1 MRIGILRDDPH
12 SRHAEVNAFFHD
24 GADFSVSLAEPELEH
39 FFKERDFDGLIAAD
53 AYKQKILSF
62 MDRLDPAAEDAQAAD
77 CVINREGIL
86 TGYNTGIY
94 GFRDFLFVKDIPVKK
109 RTVYLTEDGV
119 NTAGYA
125 RVISQLGGTPV
136 VCDDPQKIGDIAEQV
151 QVIVH
156 TGDQDVDL
164 GMLPKLE
171 TVIDL
176 DAERFRTKLLSEA
189 KQLGKKAYGGLE
201 IFVRQIWSAN
211 CLFQG
216 KTLDPFAA
224 EECIR
229 EMRRR
234 HRNIVLIG
242 MPTSGKTTMTSI
254 LAERLHKPYVEID
267 EEIVKKTGLSIPEL
281 FGKYQEEGFR
291 KIESEC
297 IYEHRNDDGVI
308 ISCGGGVIKNEE
320 NLKWLSERGLIFWMD
335 RDLEKLFP
343 TDSRPLSSSMDS
355 LKEMYEERR
364 PLYEKYADVR
374 VDNNTTLEAT
384 AEAILEAITKQP

>member
-1 MRIGILRDDPH
+1 MRIGILQDNPH
-12 SRHAEVNAFFHD
+12 SWHTEVNTFFHD
-24 GADFSVSLAEPELEH
+24 GESFTMALPETETGSFFAERE
-39 FFKERDFDGLIAAD
+39 FDGLIVSD
-53 AYKQKILSF
+53 AYKQKILPY
-62 MDRLDPAAEDAQAAD
+62 MDRLDSTAEYAQAVD
-77 CVINREGIL
+77 CVINHEGVL
-86 TGYNTGIY
+86 TGYNTGLY
-94 GFRDFLFVKDIPVKK
+94 GFRDFLFVKDIPVRK
-109 RTVYLTEDGV
+109 RTVYLTDDGV

-136 VCDDPQKIGDIAEQV
+136 AGDDPQMIKDIAEQV
-151 QVIVH
+151 QVIVRA
-156 TGDQDVDL
+156 GEQDLDL
-164 GMLPKLE
+164 GMFPKLE

-176 DAERFRTKLLSEA
+176 DVERFRTKLLSEA
-189 KQLGKKAYGGLE
+189 KHLDKKAYGGLE

-224 EECIR
+224 EECVR
-229 EMRRR
+229 EMKRR

-267 EEIVKKTGLSIPEL
+267 DEIVKKTGFSIPEL
-281 FGKYQEEGFR
+281 FERYQEEGFR

-343 TDSRPLSSSMDS
+343 SDTRPLSNSMDS

-384 AEAILEAITKQP
+384 AEAILEAMTN

>member
-1 MRIGILRDDPH
+1 MRIGILQDNPH
-12 SRHAEVNAFFHD
+12 SWHTEVNAFFHD
-24 GADFSVSLAEPELEH
+24 GESFTMALPEAETVR
-39 FFKERDFDGLIAAD
+39 FFAEREFDGLIVSD

-62 MDRLDPAAEDAQAAD
+62 IDRLDSTAEYAQAAD
-77 CVINREGIL
+77 CVVNRGGVL
-86 TGYNTGIY
+86 TGYNTGLY
-94 GFRDFLFVKDIPVKK
+94 GFRDFLFVKDIPVRK
-109 RTVYLTEDGV
+109 RTVYLTDDGL
-119 NTAGYA
+119 NTTGYA

-136 VCDDPQKIGDIAEQV
+136 VGNDPQKIGDIAEQV

-156 TGDQDVDL
+156 TGEQDLDL
-164 GMLPKLE
+164 GMFPELE

-176 DAERFRTKLLSEA
+176 DVERFRTKLLSEA
-189 KQLGKKAYGGLE
+189 KHLDKKAYGGLE

-224 EECIR
+224 EECVR
-229 EMRRR
+229 EMKRR

-267 EEIVKKTGLSIPEL
+267 DEIVKKTGHTIPEL
-281 FGKYQEEGFR
+281 FTLYREEGFR

-308 ISCGGGVIKNEE
+308 ISCGGGVIKNEV

-335 RDLEKLFP
+335 RNLEKLFP
-343 TDSRPLSSSMDS
+343 SDTRPLSNTMDS
-355 LKEMYEERR
+355 LKEIYEERR

-374 VDNNTTLEAT
+374 VDNNSTLEAT
-384 AEAILEAITKQP
+384 AEAILEAIAE

>member
-1 MRIGILRDDPH
+1 MRIGILQDDPH
-12 SRHAEVNAFFHD
+12 SWHAEVNAFFHD
-24 GADFSVSLAEPELEH
+24 GETFIVTLTEPELER
-39 FFKERDFDGLIAAD
+39 FFKERDFDGLIITN
-53 AYKQKILSF
+53 AYKQRILPF
-62 MDRLDPAAEDAQAAD
+62 MDRLDSAAEDAQAVD
-77 CVINREGIL
+77 CVINREVVL
-86 TGYNTGIY
+86 TGYNTGLY
-94 GFRDFLFVKDIPVKK
+94 GFRDFLFIKDIPVRN

-136 VCDDPQKIGDIAEQV
+136 VGDDPQKIKDIAEHV

-156 TGDQDVDL
+156 TGEQELDL
-164 GMLPKLE
+164 GMFPKLE

-176 DAERFRTKLLSEA
+176 DVERFRTKLLSEA
-189 KQLGKKAYGGLE
+189 KQLGKNAYGGLE
-201 IFVRQIWSAN
+201 IFVRQIWSSN

-224 EECIR
+224 EECVR

-281 FGKYQEEGFR
+281 FGRYQEEGFR

-343 TDSRPLSSSMDS
+343 SDTRPLSNSMDS

-384 AEAILEAITKQP
+384 AEAILEAITK